1 MNGLNGLLESVNK
14 IARLNNDEIAALAR
28 RLHHCEFK
36 KGQIILTEGQIE
48 NYVYYIVEGVMR
60 NYCLKDGSDVSL
72 DFFFT
77 GEFTN
82 AYISFLTR
90 EKSILNVQAMIDTK
104 VLRIHFNDVQ
114 LLYEDS
120 LAFNKLGRMISEQL
134 YIKRTLREVSFIT
147 MSASERYYDL
157 MTRHPELIQQI
168 PQKYLSTFLGISPET
183 LSRLRSRKRTILN

>member
-1 MNGLNGLLESVNK
+1 
-14 IARLNNDEIAALAR
+14 
-28 RLHHCEFK
+28 
-36 KGQIILTEGQIE
+36 
-48 NYVYYIVEGVMR
+48 MR